1 MISDRN
7 FFYHHLDIQR
17 FLEEKGSF
25 LSREFVN
32 TLPFSEFLLGR
43 CKSYN
48 VNPRMILSLLDL
60 RVGLVARKDRPE
72 EQKLSWCLGMVPNN
86 SRIYGLDYCKGLSG
100 QIEAALSMLVSYYR
114 EGRFNSA
121 MPLKFGSEELVGLNP
136 ASYALV
142 QFLWLV
148 DRDLES
154 LKRFPLQ
161 YAKLHGND
169 PNRGPAPTSKSDK
182 DTPDRRPRVPRPA
195 HSHAA

>member
-17 FLEEKGSF
+17 FLTEKDSF
-25 LSREFVN
+25 LQGEFVG

-48 VNPRMILSLLDL
+48 INPRLVLTILDL
-60 RVGLVARKDRPE
+60 RVGLVSRKDRPE
-72 EQKLSWCLGMVPNN
+72 DQKLSWCLGMVPNN
-86 SRIYGLDYCKGLSG
+86 SRIYGLDYCKGLQG
-100 QIEAALSMLVSYYR
+100 QIEAALSMLVSFYR

-121 MPLKFGSEELVGLNP
+121 MPLKFGREEFVGLNP
-136 ASYALV
+136 ASYAIV

-154 LKRFPLQ
+154 LKRFPAS
-161 YAKLHGND
+161 YEKHHGNA
-169 PNRGPAPTSKSDK
+169 PSRGPAPSPKQDKNPSD
-182 DTPDRRPRVPRPA
+182 RSPRIPRPA
-195 HSHAA
+195 HQT